1 MHSRPLQTSLARAFS
16 AQSDADVEVC
26 EKELLSALDKFQKD
40 AAGNAVPWF
49 LENMPPSYFR
59 SIQEEDRLQ
68 HLNAIT
74 ALVGAEQPEEV
85 DGATLARVKIFTALD
100 DSLGLDIFRFGQQQP
115 FLNKTEEEKL
125 ARATIQQFCAD
136 IQAGKYAGND
146 SYPVAGAHFEPEAV
160 DAFLNSSNT
169 MYVQFSHPPT
179 AAPQTMLTMAASNV
193 LPKSFMQKAATYLG
207 LCNLNVV
214 RAHLDV
220 VNKGDG
226 HVAMVRILVQP
237 SEQALK
243 DNFEF
248 EWSKIS
254 GNLKYLKWVDDRP
267 VNLTLQ
273 HPDLGISRAELIYA
287 YGNMMHGVLAKKDPF
302 AYSLTRIMETLEH
315 EQHLP
320 FASRISDF
328 FLTKFDPQQQ
338 QMTDAEQDAIVDEIK
353 ADIRR
358 NVEQEDA
365 IELLNT
371 MADAVRGT
379 LRTNKFVRERYA
391 LSLRMDPKVLGYGT
405 VGKDTPF
412 GVFFIYGRRFKGFHV
427 RFRDIARGGLRVQ
440 PGLRSA
446 AQEQGHPEG
455 GSKAVVLCDP
465 IVGPVGDMA
474 PRDFIIRKSVK
485 AFSDALLDLNTTDE
499 AVKEKIVDYYGQDEL
514 IYLGP
519 DENIIPED
527 IVWMTNRAAYRGY
540 PVPRAFISSKPD
552 AGFNHKVYG
561 VTSEGVAVFADV
573 ALRSQNIDP
582 TKQPFTVKITG
593 GTDGDVA
600 GNVIKILH
608 REYGTNLRVVGIC
621 DGTGVIEDPQGLDM
635 GELLRLVDESLPL
648 SSFDGSKISSATGV
662 KHDISTAEG
671 IRARQA
677 VVGLIVEGANL
688 FVTPEARQLL
698 FDNAGVVI
706 VKDSSANKCGVV
718 CSSYEIVASMLLET
732 DEFLAVKDELVMEV
746 VDKLR
751 SLARVEA
758 QLLFR
763 EYKKDPSSALPP
775 ASERISRAITRV
787 HDAVLAHFDN
797 VCEEDQQIL
806 FTLIEEHL
814 PPKLRELA
822 LHRVHQNVPLAYIR
836 SIVASSLAS
845 KIVYRE
851 GLQFTEALPESNLGN
866 MALQYLK
873 QEKKVQRLVQDVRE
887 SQLPNKDDIADL
899 IARGGVKMDSKQHE
913 QDPASELGKESEES
927 TRGESRSRALESRSS
942 SFSNAYAL
950 FCADASVSCCT
961 PSTSGLYIEIDN
973 YLAAGCVFRE
983 PRSCREDQ
991 VTVKRSATES
1001 WTKDESISVRGNSTV
1016 ACSMPKV
1023 CRTHGKSEGMF
1034 PTVSVFFPVDFIID
1048 SLLYIHQEETKVREA
1063 AEREVRRLKAL
1074 LDKEAS
1080 PVVASCRAETQAYVR
1095 ELKEPSL
1102 KHQSAWDKEQVNK
1115 IQVTLKLTIEELEE
1129 ELSRKEE
1136 EIQTFRER
1144 SQRDRARIKALED
1157 EIRAKDDAQRAAQE
1171 ARRQLEADLQQ
1182 AQTEITNELENMQR
1196 IHDQAREDRAMRE
1209 TLEQQLVTLGEVNA
1223 ALEQR
1228 SHALVRRLELSSTV
1242 TQECQ
1247 DLKMQLRDAEV
1258 DNETLVQTVCQCVKA
1273 FMKKAQVEQQVL
1285 ELQEDL
1291 ASLQAQNSLFSE
1303 WMLVRN
1309 ENAIAAQRDAAPD
1322 QEYPQHPQQTKH
1334 RSALPT
1340 SKRKSAWHLEHEYDG
1355 DCSSNGNYA
1364 FRRVE
1369 HDVSPHSRSNMR
1381 GRRPASPPKSVLGE
1395 HDDEPHYRIPMTNSR
1410 SRPGSP
1416 ESPSS
1421 SRQWRSRTPSS
1432 PRGTID
1438 VGLHGVDVDPFIL
1451 GISKKLGFTALSK
1464 IFPELIETAKQ
1475 VPVKE
1480 VPESMWVATDSTEI
1494 PKAAL
1499 THSIQ
1504 ANISRRHAE
1513 LNEKKQKE
1521 YESLSYEEQQKVD
1534 AKNEK
1539 RATRKRFNR
1548 KARI

>member
-1 MHSRPLQTSLARAFS
+1 M
-16 AQSDADVEVC
+16 
-26 EKELLSALDKFQKD
+26 
-40 AAGNAVPWF
+40 PWF

-59 SIQEEDRLQ
+59 SIHEEDRMQ

-74 ALVGAEQPEEV
+74 ALVGAEQPEVLLRSTDQKVFSHFRSGANFPGRLANVLDQLPQTV
-85 DGATLARVKIFTALD
+85 DGAPLARVKIFTALD

-115 FLNKTEEEKL
+115 FLNKTEEEKA

-136 IQAGKYAGND
+136 IQSGKYTGDEA
-146 SYPVAGAHFEPEAV
+146 YPVAGPHFEPETV

-169 MYVQFSHPPT
+169 MYVQFSHPRRLAKQMELFARVKGTEGVVVDVEHNWESRSEENKYAT
-179 AAPQTMLTMAASNV
+179 AAAQTMLTMAASNV
-193 LPKSFMQKAATYLG
+193 LPKGFMQKAATYLG

-220 VNKGDG
+220 VNRGDSD

-254 GNLKYLKWVDDRP
+254 GNLKYIKWVDDRP

-320 FASRISDF
+320 FASRISDY
-328 FLTKFDPQQQ
+328 FLNKFDPQQKQ
-338 QMTDAEQDAIVDEIK
+338 LTDAEQDAIVDEIK

-405 VGKDTPF
+405 VGNDTPF

-427 RFRDIARGGLRVQ
+427 RFRDIARGGLRMVY
-440 PGLRSA
+440 PSSTDAHALESA
-446 AQEQGHPEG
+446 RQYNEAYNLAFAQQLKNKDIPEG

-527 IVWMTNRAAYRGY
+527 ITWMTNRAAYRGY

-648 SSFDGSKISSATGV
+648 SSFDDSKIASATGI

-671 IRARQA
+671 IRARNTMHNRVKSDLFIPA
-677 VVGLIVEGANL
+677 GGRPNTINENNWADYLDADGKPSSGLIVEGANL
-688 FVTPEARQLL
+688 FVTPEARQML

-732 DEFLAVKDELVMEV
+732 DEFLAVKDELVVEV

-751 SLARVEA
+751 ALARVEA

-775 ASERISRAITRV
+775 ASERISHAITRV

-814 PPKLRELA
+814 PAKLRELA

-887 SQLPNKDDIADL
+887 SSLANKDDIADL
-899 IARGGVKMDSKQHE
+899 IARGGVRAGMD
-913 QDPASELGKESEES
+913 
-927 TRGESRSRALESRSS
+927 
-942 SFSNAYAL
+942 
-950 FCADASVSCCT
+950 T
-961 PSTSGLYIEIDN
+961 PN
-973 YLAAGCVFRE
+973 
-983 PRSCREDQ
+983 
-991 VTVKRSATES
+991 
-1001 WTKDESISVRGNSTV
+1001 
-1016 ACSMPKV
+1016 
-1023 CRTHGKSEGMF
+1023 
-1034 PTVSVFFPVDFIID
+1034 
-1048 SLLYIHQEETKVREA
+1048 
-1063 AEREVRRLKAL
+1063 
-1074 LDKEAS
+1074 
-1080 PVVASCRAETQAYVR
+1080 
-1095 ELKEPSL
+1095 
-1102 KHQSAWDKEQVNK
+1102 
-1115 IQVTLKLTIEELEE
+1115 
-1129 ELSRKEE
+1129 
-1136 EIQTFRER
+1136 
-1144 SQRDRARIKALED
+1144 
-1157 EIRAKDDAQRAAQE
+1157 
-1171 ARRQLEADLQQ
+1171 
-1182 AQTEITNELENMQR
+1182 
-1196 IHDQAREDRAMRE
+1196 
-1209 TLEQQLVTLGEVNA
+1209 
-1223 ALEQR
+1223 
-1228 SHALVRRLELSSTV
+1228 
-1242 TQECQ
+1242 
-1247 DLKMQLRDAEV
+1247 
-1258 DNETLVQTVCQCVKA
+1258 
-1273 FMKKAQVEQQVL
+1273 
-1285 ELQEDL
+1285 
-1291 ASLQAQNSLFSE
+1291 
-1303 WMLVRN
+1303 
-1309 ENAIAAQRDAAPD
+1309 
-1322 QEYPQHPQQTKH
+1322 
-1334 RSALPT
+1334 
-1340 SKRKSAWHLEHEYDG
+1340 
-1355 DCSSNGNYA
+1355 
-1364 FRRVE
+1364 
-1369 HDVSPHSRSNMR
+1369 
-1381 GRRPASPPKSVLGE
+1381 
-1395 HDDEPHYRIPMTNSR
+1395 
-1410 SRPGSP
+1410 
-1416 ESPSS
+1416 
-1421 SRQWRSRTPSS
+1421 
-1432 PRGTID
+1432 
-1438 VGLHGVDVDPFIL
+1438 
-1451 GISKKLGFTALSK
+1451 
-1464 IFPELIETAKQ
+1464 
-1475 VPVKE
+1475 
-1480 VPESMWVATDSTEI
+1480 
-1494 PKAAL
+1494 
-1499 THSIQ
+1499 
-1504 ANISRRHAE
+1504 
-1513 LNEKKQKE
+1513 
-1521 YESLSYEEQQKVD
+1521 
-1534 AKNEK
+1534 
-1539 RATRKRFNR
+1539 
-1548 KARI
+1548 

>member
-26 EKELLSALDKFQKD
+26 EKELLQSLDKFQKE
-40 AAGNAVPWF
+40 AAGNTVPWF

-59 SIQEEDRLQ
+59 SIHEEDRMQ

-74 ALVGAEQPEEV
+74 ALVGAEQPEVLLRSTDQKVFSHFRSGANFPGRLANVLDQLPQTV
-85 DGATLARVKIFTALD
+85 DGAPLARVKIFTALD

-115 FLNKTEEEKL
+115 FLNKTEEEKA

-136 IQAGKYAGND
+136 IQSGKYTGDEA
-146 SYPVAGAHFEPEAV
+146 YPVAGPHFEPETV

-169 MYVQFSHPPT
+169 MYVQFSHPRRLAKQMELFARVKGTEGVVVDVEHNWESRSEENKYAT
-179 AAPQTMLTMAASNV
+179 AAAQTMLTMAASNV
-193 LPKSFMQKAATYLG
+193 LPKGFMQKAATYLG

-220 VNKGDG
+220 VNRGDSD

-254 GNLKYLKWVDDRP
+254 GNLKYIKWVDDRP

-320 FASRISDF
+320 FASRISDY
-328 FLTKFDPQQQ
+328 FLNKFDPQQKQ
-338 QMTDAEQDAIVDEIK
+338 LTDTEQDAIVDEIK

-405 VGKDTPF
+405 VGNDTPF

-427 RFRDIARGGLRVQ
+427 RFRDIARGGLRMVY
-440 PGLRSA
+440 PSSTDAHALESA
-446 AQEQGHPEG
+446 RQYNEAYNLAFAQQLKNKDIPEG

-527 IVWMTNRAAYRGY
+527 ITWMTNRAAYRGY

-648 SSFDGSKISSATGV
+648 SSFDDSKIASATGI

-671 IRARQA
+671 IRARNTMHNRVKSDLFIPA
-677 VVGLIVEGANL
+677 GGRPNTINENNWADYLDADGKPSSGLIVEGANL
-688 FVTPEARQLL
+688 FVTPEARQML

-732 DEFLAVKDELVMEV
+732 DEFLAVKDELVVEV

-751 SLARVEA
+751 ALARVEA

-775 ASERISRAITRV
+775 ASERISHAITRV

-814 PPKLRELA
+814 PAKLRELA

-866 MALQYLK
+866 IALQYLK

-887 SQLPNKDDIADL
+887 SSLANKDDIADL
-899 IARGGVKMDSKQHE
+899 IARGGVRAGMD
-913 QDPASELGKESEES
+913 
-927 TRGESRSRALESRSS
+927 
-942 SFSNAYAL
+942 
-950 FCADASVSCCT
+950 T
-961 PSTSGLYIEIDN
+961 PN
-973 YLAAGCVFRE
+973 
-983 PRSCREDQ
+983 
-991 VTVKRSATES
+991 
-1001 WTKDESISVRGNSTV
+1001 
-1016 ACSMPKV
+1016 
-1023 CRTHGKSEGMF
+1023 
-1034 PTVSVFFPVDFIID
+1034 
-1048 SLLYIHQEETKVREA
+1048 
-1063 AEREVRRLKAL
+1063 
-1074 LDKEAS
+1074 
-1080 PVVASCRAETQAYVR
+1080 
-1095 ELKEPSL
+1095 
-1102 KHQSAWDKEQVNK
+1102 
-1115 IQVTLKLTIEELEE
+1115 
-1129 ELSRKEE
+1129 
-1136 EIQTFRER
+1136 
-1144 SQRDRARIKALED
+1144 
-1157 EIRAKDDAQRAAQE
+1157 
-1171 ARRQLEADLQQ
+1171 
-1182 AQTEITNELENMQR
+1182 
-1196 IHDQAREDRAMRE
+1196 
-1209 TLEQQLVTLGEVNA
+1209 
-1223 ALEQR
+1223 
-1228 SHALVRRLELSSTV
+1228 
-1242 TQECQ
+1242 
-1247 DLKMQLRDAEV
+1247 
-1258 DNETLVQTVCQCVKA
+1258 
-1273 FMKKAQVEQQVL
+1273 
-1285 ELQEDL
+1285 
-1291 ASLQAQNSLFSE
+1291 
-1303 WMLVRN
+1303 
-1309 ENAIAAQRDAAPD
+1309 
-1322 QEYPQHPQQTKH
+1322 
-1334 RSALPT
+1334 
-1340 SKRKSAWHLEHEYDG
+1340 
-1355 DCSSNGNYA
+1355 
-1364 FRRVE
+1364 
-1369 HDVSPHSRSNMR
+1369 
-1381 GRRPASPPKSVLGE
+1381 
-1395 HDDEPHYRIPMTNSR
+1395 
-1410 SRPGSP
+1410 
-1416 ESPSS
+1416 
-1421 SRQWRSRTPSS
+1421 
-1432 PRGTID
+1432 
-1438 VGLHGVDVDPFIL
+1438 
-1451 GISKKLGFTALSK
+1451 
-1464 IFPELIETAKQ
+1464 
-1475 VPVKE
+1475 
-1480 VPESMWVATDSTEI
+1480 
-1494 PKAAL
+1494 
-1499 THSIQ
+1499 
-1504 ANISRRHAE
+1504 
-1513 LNEKKQKE
+1513 
-1521 YESLSYEEQQKVD
+1521 
-1534 AKNEK
+1534 
-1539 RATRKRFNR
+1539 
-1548 KARI
+1548 